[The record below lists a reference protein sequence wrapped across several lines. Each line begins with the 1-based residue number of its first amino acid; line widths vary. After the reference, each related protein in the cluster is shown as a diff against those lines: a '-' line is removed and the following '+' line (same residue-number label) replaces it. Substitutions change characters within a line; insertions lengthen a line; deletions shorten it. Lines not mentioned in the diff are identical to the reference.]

1 MEKQPNTRFDNEE
14 LSHLDHEDLQLL
26 DELVKQATAE
36 STRSEQKYQ
45 WTKYER
51 FCAARGQEAL
61 PSPPQRVA
69 AFLSACCDEGSAA
82 SSLRS
87 YRSSIAAKHR
97 YAELDNPCDDKK
109 VVKALKALCK
119 RAAKCNGRRHQA
131 AGLTAAR
138 FEQIRATAYNRRPH
152 ASGFERKVDA
162 TRRADVD
169 IALIGLMRDALLRRC
184 EAARAAW
191 EDIEE
196 MSDGSGVLTI
206 PWDKTN
212 QDGADIRVGYI
223 SEQTMQYLKRI
234 RPPMFATGPIFGL
247 SARAVGGRITAA
259 GVAAGIEVRL
269 TGHSCR
275 VGMAQDLTASGV
287 EMPALLQAARWTDPK
302 SAARY
307 IAALDAQRGAVAG
320 YYQGI

>member
-1 MEKQPNTRFDNEE
+1 MEKRPNTRFDDAE
-14 LSHLDHEDLQLL
+14 LSHQDYEDLQLL
-26 DELVKQATAE
+26 DELAKEATAE

-45 WTKYER
+45 WNKYER

-61 PSPPQRVA
+61 PSPPHRVV

-97 YAELDNPCDDKK
+97 DAELDNPCDDRK
-109 VVKALKALCK
+109 VAKALKSLCK
-119 RAAKCNGRRHQA
+119 RAARCNGRRHQA
-131 AGLTAAR
+131 AGLTAER
-138 FEQIRATAYNRRPH
+138 FERIRATAYNRRPH
-152 ASGFERKVDA
+152 ASGFERKADA
-162 TRRADVD
+162 TRRANVD
-169 IALIGLMRDALLRRC
+169 IALIGLMRDSLLRRC

-212 QDGADIRVGYI
+212 QDGAEIQVGYI
-223 SEQTMQYLKRI
+223 SAQTMQYLKRI

-259 GVAAGIEVRL
+259 GVAAGIEF
-269 TGHSCR
+269 G
-275 VGMAQDLTASGV
+275 
-287 EMPALLQAARWTDPK
+287 
-302 SAARY
+302 
-307 IAALDAQRGAVAG
+307 
-320 YYQGI
+320 